1 MRKIFSMI
9 MVALVA
15 LFVATSC
22 KLDNGTEP
30 DIDRAKNLLW
40 WHVQVPINQ
49 HYEHFRA
56 VAYLN
61 DTLLDRSV
69 VEGGYTPSNVV
80 VENNI
85 YTIYYGATIYARSY
99 RIEIDSKRLDEGGKW
114 TIYYRIGTN
123 NEYKKLGEVE
133 GIIGETSKFNLLID
147 SSKCT
152 VYGSNSCYSAES
164 EMEYEYDKINECL
177 CVKYNTFKGVV
188 WDASAPNDYAINFEV
203 VEPLV
208 IRTSIEE
215 GKVDILYKD
224 LVDITSRQ
232 LSVVITNQNST
243 FVTPN

>member
-15 LFVATSC
+15 LCVATSC
-22 KLDNGTEP
+22 KLESGNTP
-30 DIDRAKNLLW
+30 NPDRANNLLW
-40 WHVQVPINQ
+40 SRVYGTIYS
-49 HYEHFRA
+49 HYEYFRV
-56 VAYLN
+56 VAFLN
-61 DTLLDRSV
+61 DTLLGRSPIDDN
-69 VEGGYTPSNVV
+69 YKPSNVV
-80 VENNI
+80 VETNL
-85 YTIYYGATIYARSY
+85 YTIYYGDGSYAKSY
-99 RIEIDSKRLDEGGKW
+99 RIVTDGKRLDEGGKW

-147 SSKCT
+147 SSMCT
-152 VYGSNSCYSAES
+152 IYGSNSCYSAES

-208 IRTSIEE
+208 IRASIEE
-215 GKVDILYKD
+215 GKIDILYKD

-232 LSVVITNQNST
+232 LSVVIANKVATY
-243 FVTPN
+243 VTPN

>member
-1 MRKIFSMI
+1 MKRYFI
-9 MVALVA
+9 VAILA
-15 LFVATSC
+15 LMTLTAC
-22 KLDNGTEP
+22 RLDTANDP
-30 DIDRAKNLLW
+30 DLDRGNNLLW
-40 WHVQVPINQ
+40 WHMQVPINQ

-85 YTIYYGATIYARSY
+85 YTIYYGSTSFARSY

-147 SSKCT
+147 NGMCT

-208 IRTSIEE
+208 ICASIEE
-215 GKVDILYKD
+215 GKIDILYKD

-232 LSVVITNQNST
+232 LSVVIANKVATY
-243 FVTPN
+243 VTPN

>member
-1 MRKIFSMI
+1 MKRYFI
-9 MVALVA
+9 VAILA
-15 LFVATSC
+15 LMTLTAC
-22 KLDNGTEP
+22 RLDTANDP
-30 DIDRAKNLLW
+30 DLDRGNNLLW

-61 DTLLDRSV
+61 DT
-69 VEGGYTPSNVV
+69 PSNVV

-85 YTIYYGATIYARSY
+85 YTIYYGTTNYARSY

-147 SSKCT
+147 SSMCT
-152 VYGSNSCYSAES
+152 IYGSNSCYSAES

-208 IRTSIEE
+208 IRASIEE
-215 GKVDILYKD
+215 GKIDILYKD

-232 LSVVITNQNST
+232 LSVVIANKVATY
-243 FVTPN
+243 VTPN

>member
-1 MRKIFSMI
+1 MKRYFI
-9 MVALVA
+9 VAILA
-15 LFVATSC
+15 LMTLTAC
-22 KLDNGTEP
+22 RLDTANDP
-30 DIDRAKNLLW
+30 DLDRGNNLLW

-85 YTIYYGATIYARSY
+85 YTIYYGATNYARSY

-133 GIIGETSKFNLLID
+133 GIIGETSKFNLLTD
-147 SSKCT
+147 SSMCT
-152 VYGSNSCYSAES
+152 IYGHNCCYTAES
-164 EMEYEYDKINECL
+164 EMEYEYDNVRECL
-177 CVKYNTFKGVV
+177 CVKYNTFKGVI
-188 WDASAPNDYAINFEV
+188 WEASSPNDYAINFEV

-208 IRTSIEE
+208 FRNAIDE
-215 GKVDILYKD
+215 GKVNILYKD
-224 LVDITSRQ
+224 LIEITSRQ
-232 LSVVITNQNST
+232 LSVVISNQNAT
-243 FVTPN
+243 FATLN

>member
-1 MRKIFSMI
+1 MKRYFI
-9 MVALVA
+9 VAILA
-15 LFVATSC
+15 LMTLTAC
-22 KLDNGTEP
+22 RLDTANDP
-30 DIDRAKNLLW
+30 DLDRGNNLLW

-85 YTIYYGATIYARSY
+85 YTIYYGATNYARSY

-133 GIIGETSKFNLLID
+133 GIIGETSKFKFLID
-147 SSKCT
+147 SSMCT

-215 GKVDILYKD
+215 GKIDILYKD

-232 LSVVITNQNST
+232 LSVVIANKVATY
-243 FVTPN
+243 VTPN

>member
-9 MVALVA
+9 MVALMA

-85 YTIYYGATIYARSY
+85 YTIYYGSTNYARSY

-123 NEYKKLGEVE
+123 NEYKKLGEAE
-133 GIIGETSKFNLLID
+133 GIIGETSKFKFLID
-147 SSKCT
+147 SSMCT
-152 VYGSNSCYSAES
+152 VYGSNSYYSAES
-164 EMEYEYDKINECL
+164 EMEYEYDNIRECL
-177 CVKYNTFKGVV
+177 CVKYNTLKGVT
-188 WDASAPNDYAINFEV
+188 WDVLYPNDYAINFEV

-215 GKVDILYKD
+215 GKIDILYKD

-232 LSVVITNQNST
+232 LSVVIANST
-243 FVTPN
+243 ATYVTPN

>member
-85 YTIYYGATIYARSY
+85 YTIYYGSTSFARSY

-114 TIYYRIGTN
+114 IIYYRIGTN

-133 GIIGETSKFNLLID
+133 GIIGETSKFKFLID
-147 SSKCT
+147 SSMCT

-164 EMEYEYDKINECL
+164 EMEYEYDKIKECL

-215 GKVDILYKD
+215 GKIDILYKD

-232 LSVVITNQNST
+232 LSVVIANST
-243 FVTPN
+243 ATYVIPN

>member
-1 MRKIFSMI
+1 MKRYFI
-9 MVALVA
+9 VAILA
-15 LFVATSC
+15 LMTLTAC
-22 KLDNGTEP
+22 RLDTANDP
-30 DIDRAKNLLW
+30 DLDRGNNLLW

-85 YTIYYGATIYARSY
+85 YTIYYGATNYARSY

-147 SSKCT
+147 NGMCT

-208 IRTSIEE
+208 IRASIEE
-215 GKVDILYKD
+215 GKIDILYKD

-232 LSVVITNQNST
+232 LSVVIANKVATY
-243 FVTPN
+243 VTPN

>member
-1 MRKIFSMI
+1 MKRYFI
-9 MVALVA
+9 VAILA
-15 LFVATSC
+15 LMTLTAC
-22 KLDNGTEP
+22 RLDTANDP
-30 DIDRAKNLLW
+30 DLDRGNNLLW

-85 YTIYYGATIYARSY
+85 YTIYYGTTNYARSY

-123 NEYKKLGEVE
+123 NESK
-133 GIIGETSKFNLLID
+133 KFNLLID
-147 SSKCT
+147 SSMCT
-152 VYGSNSCYSAES
+152 IYGSNSCYSAES

-208 IRTSIEE
+208 IRASIEE
-215 GKVDILYKD
+215 GKIDILYKD

-232 LSVVITNQNST
+232 LSVVIANKVATY
-243 FVTPN
+243 VTPN

>member
-22 KLDNGTEP
+22 KIGEGSNP
-30 DIDRAKNLLW
+30 DPDRANNLLW

-61 DTLLDRSV
+61 DTLLDKSV

-85 YTIYYGATIYARSY
+85 YTIYYGATNYARSY

-133 GIIGETSKFNLLID
+133 GIIGETSKFKFLID
-147 SSKCT
+147 SSMCT

-164 EMEYEYDKINECL
+164 EMEYEYDKIKECL

-215 GKVDILYKD
+215 GKIDILYKD

-232 LSVVITNQNST
+232 LSVVIANST
-243 FVTPN
+243 ATYVTPN

>member
-61 DTLLDRSV
+61 DTLLDKSV

-85 YTIYYGATIYARSY
+85 YTIYYGATNYARSY

-133 GIIGETSKFNLLID
+133 GIIGETSKFKFLID
-147 SSKCT
+147 SSMCT

-164 EMEYEYDKINECL
+164 EMEYEYDKIKECL

-215 GKVDILYKD
+215 GKIDILYKD

-232 LSVVITNQNST
+232 LSVVIANST
-243 FVTPN
+243 ATYVTPN

>member
-1 MRKIFSMI
+1 MKRYFI
-9 MVALVA
+9 VAILA
-15 LFVATSC
+15 LMTLTAC
-22 KLDNGTEP
+22 RLDTANDP
-30 DIDRAKNLLW
+30 DLDRGNNLLW

-85 YTIYYGATIYARSY
+85 YTIYYGTTNYARSY

-133 GIIGETSKFNLLID
+133 GIIGETSKFNLLTD
-147 SSKCT
+147 SSMCT
-152 VYGSNSCYSAES
+152 IYGHNCCYTAES
-164 EMEYEYDKINECL
+164 EMEYEYDNVRECL
-177 CVKYNTFKGVV
+177 CVKYNTFKGVI
-188 WDASAPNDYAINFEV
+188 WEASSPNDYAINFEV

-208 IRTSIEE
+208 FRNAIDE
-215 GKVDILYKD
+215 GKVNILYKD
-224 LVDITSRQ
+224 LIEITSRQ
-232 LSVVITNQNST
+232 LSVVISNQNAT
-243 FVTPN
+243 FATLN

>member
-1 MRKIFSMI
+1 MKRYFI
-9 MVALVA
+9 VAILA
-15 LFVATSC
+15 LMTLTAC
-22 KLDNGTEP
+22 RLDTANDP
-30 DIDRAKNLLW
+30 DLDRGNNLLW
-40 WHVQVPINQ
+40 WHMQVPINQ

-85 YTIYYGATIYARSY
+85 YTIYYGATNYARSY

-147 SSKCT
+147 NGMCT

-208 IRTSIEE
+208 ICASIEE
-215 GKVDILYKD
+215 GKIDILYKD

-232 LSVVITNQNST
+232 LSVVIANST
-243 FVTPN
+243 ATYVTPN

>member
-61 DTLLDRSV
+61 DTLLDKSV

-85 YTIYYGATIYARSY
+85 YTIYYGSTSYSKSY
-99 RIEIDSKRLDEGGKW
+99 RIQTDGKRFDEGGVW

-133 GIIGETSKFNLLID
+133 GIIGETSKFKFLID
-147 SSKCT
+147 SSMCT

-215 GKVDILYKD
+215 GKIDILYKD

-232 LSVVITNQNST
+232 LSVVIANST
-243 FVTPN
+243 ATYVTPN